1 MTSRALSSLLA
12 IMLMVVLF
20 SSCAPVW
27 AAGGN
32 QPNIVFILCDD
43 QRLEDIAHMPK
54 LHHLIVDQG
63 MSFNNYFST
72 VSLCC
77 PSRTTIIRG
86 QYAHNTGVM
95 TNGGNNGGFA
105 TAHSLG
111 VENSTIATWL
121 HDANY
126 KTALVGKYLNHY
138 PGDLGGSYVPPGWD
152 CWASPV
158 AGNPYSEYN
167 YTLNENGK
175 QVEYGKSPQDYGTDV
190 YAKKAVAFIKD
201 CAQEKKPFFI
211 YLAFYAPHSPATPA
225 PRHLEMFA
233 DAKVPRS
240 KAFNEEDVSKKP
252 QYIQKLPPLSDAE
265 IAGTDAYYG
274 KRLRSLQAV
283 DEAIEN
289 VCKTLDETKLS
300 DRTYIVF
307 ASDNGYH
314 LGEHRMR
321 RGKQTAYETDIH
333 LPLIVRGPG
342 VKAGSKVDQIAGN
355 IDLAP
360 TFADLAGAKTP
371 DFVDGRSLAPIL
383 HDERSAEKNWR
394 KAFLVEHWQMGRDGR
409 SRKRRTAPGG
419 TAKPSG
425 DSPDAAPK
433 EPQSP
438 AKKQPNGPTTS
449 SGGPAASAVKT
460 AAAQSSRGSC
470 CDAMA
475 VCEHCAH
482 KTKCN
487 CDKTSF
493 VAGKNDGTGN
503 GGDGLAT
510 VKSNLIEEPDEIAA
524 KTSNDSSNQPE
535 IPQESYGPA
544 PAATEQPATGKGKRR
559 QRRRR
564 KNGGGKALGIPEF
577 HALRGKSTTY
587 VEYTTG
593 EQEYYN
599 DQEDPDQVN
608 NLAGSANKDRKAIES
623 AKQSVD
629 QLKTSGAAAAR
640 ALENGK

>member
-1 MTSRALSSLLA
+1 
-12 IMLMVVLF
+12 MLVAAAF
-20 SSCAPVW
+20 SSCASVW
-27 AAGGN
+27 AADAN
-32 QPNIVFILCDD
+32 HPNIVFILCDD

-54 LHHLIVDQG
+54 LNQLIVDRG
-63 MSFNNYFST
+63 MIFNNYFST

-95 TNGGNNGGFA
+95 TNGGSNGGFE

-126 KTALVGKYLNHY
+126 KTALIGKYLNHY
-138 PGDLGGSYVPPGWD
+138 PGSLGESYIPPGWD
-152 CWASPV
+152 YWASPV

-175 QVEYGKSPQDYGTDV
+175 QVSYGKLPEDYGTDV
-190 YAKKAVAFIKD
+190 YAKKAVGFIRD

-225 PRHLEMFA
+225 PRHLEMFG
-233 DAKVPRS
+233 DVKVPRS
-240 KAFNEEDVSKKP
+240 KAFNEEDVSQKP

-289 VCKTLDETKLS
+289 ICKSLDETKLS
-300 DRTYIVF
+300 DQTYIVF
-307 ASDNGYH
+307 ASDNGFH

-360 TFADLAGAKTP
+360 TFAELAGAKMP

-383 HDERSAEKNWR
+383 HDEKSAEKNWR
-394 KAFLVEHWQMGRDGR
+394 KAVLVEHWQMARAAGA
-409 SRKRRTAPGG
+409 RKRGTAPGG
-419 TAKPSG
+419 TPNPSG
-425 DSPDAAPK
+425 GSPDVAPAV
-433 EPQSP
+433 P
-438 AKKQPNGPTTS
+438 AKKQHNGPTTS
-449 SGGPAASAVKT
+449 CADSPAAAKT
-460 AAAQSSRGSC
+460 SAAAPQSSGGSC
-470 CDAMA
+470 CGDMI
-475 VCEHCAH
+475 VCDHCAH

-493 VAGKNDGTGN
+493 GVRKSDGTGN
-503 GGDGLAT
+503 GGDGSAAPLLS
-510 VKSNLIEEPDEIAA
+510 VDPHPPSVRSNLIEEPDEVAA
-524 KTSNDSSNQPE
+524 RSGNDASDQME
-535 IPQESYGPA
+535 IPQESYAPA
-544 PAATEQPATGKGKRR
+544 PASTEQPATGKGKRR

-564 KNGGGKALGIPEF
+564 KGGGGNAGGIPEY
-577 HALRGKSTTY
+577 HALRGNSMTY

-593 EQEYYN
+593 EQEYYD
-599 DQEDPDQVN
+599 DQQDPDQVI
-608 NLAGSANKDRKAIES
+608 NLAGSANKDKKAIES
-623 AKQSVD
+623 AKERVD
-629 QLKTSGAAAAR
+629 KLKSSGAAAAR